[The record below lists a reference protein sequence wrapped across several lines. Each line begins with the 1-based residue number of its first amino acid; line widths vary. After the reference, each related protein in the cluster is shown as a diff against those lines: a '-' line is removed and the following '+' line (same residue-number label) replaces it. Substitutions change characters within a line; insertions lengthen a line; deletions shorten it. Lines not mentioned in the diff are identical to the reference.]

1 MEVKPRFRDPEIMSL
16 QYKCPKGV
24 VQLYCFYV
32 SFLFFFPFRL
42 AVGQFGGH
50 VLHLQA
56 VAARTVVQEVEE
68 EV

>member
-1 MEVKPRFRDPEIMSL
+1 MEVKPRFRDPEIVSL

-24 VQLYCFYV
+24 VQLYCFHV
-32 SFLFFFPFRL
+32 SFFSFRL

-56 VAARTVVQEVEE
+56 VAARTVVQEIEE
-68 EV
+68 EE

>member
-1 MEVKPRFRDPEIMSL
+1 MEVKPRFRYPEIVSL
-16 QYKCPKGV
+16 LYKCLKGV

-32 SFLFFFPFRL
+32 SFLFFSFRL

-56 VAARTVVQEVEE
+56 VAARTVVQEIEE
-68 EV
+68 EE

>member
-1 MEVKPRFRDPEIMSL
+1 MEVKPRFRDPEIVSL

-24 VQLYCFYV
+24 VQLYCFCV
-32 SFLFFFPFRL
+32 SFFFFFSFRL

-56 VAARTVVQEVEE
+56 VVARTVVQGIEE
-68 EV
+68 E

>member
-24 VQLYCFYV
+24 VQLYCFCFF
-32 SFLFFFPFRL
+32 SFFFPFRL

>member
-1 MEVKPRFRDPEIMSL
+1 MSL

-24 VQLYCFYV
+24 VQLYCFHV
-32 SFLFFFPFRL
+32 SFFSFRL

-56 VAARTVVQEVEE
+56 VAARTVVQETEE
-68 EV
+68 EG